1 MKSDRTTNSLERSVL
16 GAPFVPPG
24 RIVRW
29 VATARRRLLGIHELT
44 ASPPLRIMETLFAQL
59 DAHVVR
65 VLVELGIPDLRDRPR
80 SVSELAARLNL
91 DDDSF
96 HRLIR
101 YAATRDFV
109 AVDKKGTVRATGVT
123 TSLQSDAV
131 APWHA
136 WVRFATSRWF
146 DEAFRH
152 LGVGIASRDRSAFD
166 AAHGMDFFAYARD
179 VNPDAGAVFDQAMSA
194 GATVQAIS
202 LARALDWTAVNSLCD
217 VGGGSGT
224 ALHILQQ
231 YHPDLDATL
240 FDLPEVVARSGFL
253 EHGLPNRH
261 VVGGSFFEEV
271 PAGHDRY
278 LLLAIVHDWND
289 ERAAELLSNVRRAM
303 GPTATAVVVETP
315 RSEAPIH
322 DFAAVSDLLMLTL
335 ASGRERTDDELGRLF
350 HAAGLSIAN
359 RHLLTSGATAY
370 ELTVTR

>member
-59 DAHVVR
+59 DAHVLR
-65 VLVELGIPDLRDRPR
+65 VLVELGIPDLLDRPR

-101 YAATRDFV
+101 YAAPRDFV

-166 AAHGMDFFAYARD
+166 AAHGMDFFA
-179 VNPDAGAVFDQAMSA
+179 
-194 GATVQAIS
+194 
-202 LARALDWTAVNSLCD
+202 
-217 VGGGSGT
+217 
-224 ALHILQQ
+224 
-231 YHPDLDATL
+231 
-240 FDLPEVVARSGFL
+240 
-253 EHGLPNRH
+253 
-261 VVGGSFFEEV
+261 
-271 PAGHDRY
+271 
-278 LLLAIVHDWND
+278 
-289 ERAAELLSNVRRAM
+289 
-303 GPTATAVVVETP
+303 
-315 RSEAPIH
+315 
-322 DFAAVSDLLMLTL
+322 
-335 ASGRERTDDELGRLF
+335 
-350 HAAGLSIAN
+350 
-359 RHLLTSGATAY
+359 
-370 ELTVTR
+370 

>member
-1 MKSDRTTNSLERSVL
+1 MKRDRTTKSLERNVL

-29 VATARRRLLGIHELT
+29 VTTARRRLLGIHERT
-44 ASPPLRIMETLFAQL
+44 ASPQLRIMETLFAQL
-59 DAHVVR
+59 DAHVLR
-65 VLVELGIPDLRDRPR
+65 VLVELGIPDLLDRPR
-80 SVSELAARLNL
+80 SVSELAAGLEL

-96 HRLIR
+96 DRLIR

-109 AVDKKGTVRATGVT
+109 VVDKKGTVRATGVT
-123 TSLQSDAV
+123 TFLKSDSV

-152 LGVGIASRDRSAFD
+152 LGVGIATRDRSPFD
-166 AAHGMDFFAYARD
+166 AAHGMDFFAYARE
-179 VNPDAGAVFDQAMSA
+179 VNPEAGAVFDQAMSA
-194 GATVQAIS
+194 GVAIQAIS
-202 LARALDWTAVNSLCD
+202 LARTLDWTGVTSLCD
-217 VGGGSGT
+217 LGGGSGT
-224 ALHILQQ
+224 ALQILQQ
-231 YHPDLDATL
+231 YHPDLEATL

-253 EHGLPNRH
+253 EQGLPNRQ
-261 VVGGSFFEEV
+261 VIGGSFFEEV

-303 GPTATAVVVETP
+303 GPSSTAVVVETP
-315 RSEAPIH
+315 RSEAPIY

-335 ASGRERTDDELGRLF
+335 ALGRERTEDELGRLF
-350 HAAGLSIAN
+350 HTAGLAIAK

-370 ELTVTR
+370 ELTVA